1 MKKLKDNLLLFIKGF
16 IMGIA
21 NVIPGVSGGTLAVI
35 LGIFKDFVGAIS
47 SILKNFVKSF
57 LFLLPIV
64 LGMGTAILASSQLI
78 ETCLTKFPLATILF
92 FVGLI
97 LGGIPILFKK
107 IKGEMKSIPNYII
120 FALVFIFVLVFT
132 FVVSG
137 DKNIELVNLNFWDYI
152 ILFIVGAVASASM
165 VIPGI
170 SGSMVLMAIG
180 YYNGFLATVN
190 NLFDFSM
197 FWKNMS
203 ILVPFGLGVIV
214 GILLISKLIT
224 FLLNRF
230 EVKTYFA
237 IFGFIFSSL
246 IVIFFKNNITFN
258 VIEFIIGLVLMI
270 GGFLISYLIASFNK
284 EGKSEDV
291 KEDIDSN

>member
-1 MKKLKDNLLLFIKGF
+1 MKKIKDNLVLFLKGF

-35 LGIFKDFVGAIS
+35 LGVFKDFLGAIS
-47 SILKNFVKSF
+47 NIFKTFWKSV

-64 LGMGTAILASSQLI
+64 LGMGVAILASSKLI
-78 ETCLTKFPLATILF
+78 ETCLTKFPLATVLF

-107 IKGEMKSIPNYII
+107 IKNEMKSVPNYII
-120 FALVFIFVLVFT
+120 FGIVFMFVLVFT
-132 FVVSG
+132 FFISG
-137 DKNIELVNLNFWDYI
+137 EKNVELINLNFFDYI
-152 ILFIVGAVASASM
+152 LLFLAGALASASM

-170 SGSMVLMAIG
+170 SGSMVLMTVG
-180 YYNGFLATVN
+180 YYNGILATVN

-197 FWKNMS
+197 FWENVA
-203 ILVPFGLGVIV
+203 ILIPFGLGVVV

-224 FLLNRF
+224 YLLNKF

-246 IVIFFKNNITFN
+246 IVMFFKNSITFN
-258 VIEFIIGLVLMI
+258 IVEFVIGLVLLVI
-270 GGFLISYLIASFNK
+270 GFIGSYLIARTNK
-284 EGKSEDV
+284 E
-291 KEDIDSN
+291 

>member
-1 MKKLKDNLLLFIKGF
+1 MKKIKDNLVLFLKGF

-21 NVIPGVSGGTLAVI
+21 NIIPGVSGGTLAVI
-35 LGIFKDFVGAIS
+35 LGVFKDFLGAIS
-47 SILKNFVKSF
+47 NIFKTFWKSV

-64 LGMGTAILASSQLI
+64 LGMGVAILASSKLI
-78 ETCLTKFPLATILF
+78 ETCLTKFPLATVLF

-107 IKGEMKSIPNYII
+107 IKNEMKSVPNYI
-120 FALVFIFVLVFT
+120 VFGIVFMFVLVFT
-132 FVVSG
+132 FFISG
-137 DKNIELVNLNFWDYI
+137 EKNVELINLNFFDYI
-152 ILFIVGAVASASM
+152 LLFLVGALASASM

-170 SGSMVLMAIG
+170 SGSMVLMTVG
-180 YYNGFLATVN
+180 YYNGILTTVN

-197 FWKNMS
+197 FWENIA
-203 ILVPFGLGVIV
+203 ILIPFGLGVVV

-224 FLLNRF
+224 YLLNKF

-246 IVIFFKNNITFN
+246 IVMFFKNSITFN
-258 VIEFIIGLVLMI
+258 IVEFIIGLVLLVI
-270 GGFLISYLIASFNK
+270 GFIGSYLIARTNK
-284 EGKSEDV
+284 E
-291 KEDIDSN
+291 

>member
-1 MKKLKDNLLLFIKGF
+1 MKKIKDNLILFFKGF

-35 LGIFKDFVGAIS
+35 LGVYKDFVESIS
-47 SILKNFVKSF
+47 NIFKTFVKSV

-64 LGMGTAILASSQLI
+64 LGMAVAVLASSKLI
-78 ETCLTKFPLATILF
+78 ETCLNNFPLATILF

-107 IKGEMKSIPNYII
+107 IKNEMKSIPNYII
-120 FALVFIFVLVFT
+120 FGIVFLFVLLFT
-132 FVVSG
+132 FFISG
-137 DKNIELVNLNFWDYI
+137 EKNIELVDLNFIDYI
-152 ILFIVGAVASASM
+152 LLFIVGAAASASM

-170 SGSMVLMAIG
+170 SGSMVLMTIG
-180 YYNGFLATVN
+180 YYNGILSTVN

-197 FWKNMS
+197 FWENMA
-203 ILVPFGLGVIV
+203 ILVPFGLGVVI
-214 GILLISKLIT
+214 GILLIAKLIT
-224 FLLNRF
+224 FLLNKF

-246 IVIFFKNNITFN
+246 IVIFFKNDITFN
-258 VIEFIIGLVLMI
+258 VIEFVIGLVLLA
-270 GGFLISYLIASFNK
+270 GGFALSYYVASFNK
-284 EGKSEDV
+284 E
-291 KEDIDSN
+291 

>member
-1 MKKLKDNLLLFIKGF
+1 MKKIKDNLVLFLKGF

-35 LGIFKDFVGAIS
+35 LGVFKDFLGAIS
-47 SILKNFVKSF
+47 NIFKTFWKSVLF
-57 LFLLPIV
+57 LFPII
-64 LGMGTAILASSQLI
+64 LGMGVAILASSKLI
-78 ETCLTKFPLATILF
+78 ETCLTKFPLATVLF

-107 IKGEMKSIPNYII
+107 IKNEMKSVPNYII
-120 FALVFIFVLVFT
+120 FGIVFMFVLVFT
-132 FVVSG
+132 FFISG
-137 DKNIELVNLNFWDYI
+137 EKNVELINLNFFDYI
-152 ILFIVGAVASASM
+152 LLFFVGALASASM

-170 SGSMVLMAIG
+170 SGSMVLMTVG
-180 YYNGFLATVN
+180 YYNGILATVN

-197 FWKNMS
+197 FWENVA
-203 ILVPFGLGVIV
+203 ILIPFGLGVVV

-224 FLLNRF
+224 YLLNKF

-246 IVIFFKNNITFN
+246 IVMFFKNSITFN
-258 VIEFIIGLVLMI
+258 IVEFIIGLVLLVI
-270 GGFLISYLIASFNK
+270 GFIGSYLIARTNK
-284 EGKSEDV
+284 E
-291 KEDIDSN
+291 

>member
-1 MKKLKDNLLLFIKGF
+1 MMKKFKDNLILFIKGF

-35 LGIFKDFVGAIS
+35 LGVFKDFVGAIS
-47 SILKNFVKSF
+47 NIFKNFVKSVV
-57 LFLLPIV
+57 FLLPIV
-64 LGMGTAILASSQLI
+64 LGMGVAILASSKLI
-78 ETCLTKFPLATILF
+78 ETCLNSFPLATILF

-107 IKGEMKSIPNYII
+107 IKNDMKSVPNYII
-120 FALVFIFVLVFT
+120 FGVVFSFVLLFT
-132 FVVSG
+132 FLISG
-137 DKNIELVNLNFWDYI
+137 EKNIELVNLNIIDYI
-152 ILFIVGAVASASM
+152 LLFIVGVAVSASM

-170 SGSMVLMAIG
+170 SGSMVLMTIG
-180 YYNGFLATVN
+180 YYNGILATVN
-190 NLFDFSM
+190 NLFNFSM
-197 FWKNMS
+197 FWENMA

-224 FLLNRF
+224 FLLKKY

-246 IVIFFKNNITFN
+246 IVIFFKNNISFN
-258 VIEFIIGLVLMI
+258 IVEFIIGLVLLS
-270 GGFLISYLIASFNK
+270 GGFLLSYYVASFNK
-284 EGKSEDV
+284 EEKIE
-291 KEDIDSN
+291 ENE